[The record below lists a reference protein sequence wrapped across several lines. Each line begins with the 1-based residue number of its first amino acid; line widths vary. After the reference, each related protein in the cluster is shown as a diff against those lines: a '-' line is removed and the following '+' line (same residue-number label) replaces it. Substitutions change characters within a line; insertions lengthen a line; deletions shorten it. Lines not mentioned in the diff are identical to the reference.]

1 MTANYELVAL
11 DVDGTLLT
19 DEHALPEH
27 VKKAV
32 RECAEQGAEIVL
44 CTGRGPIGAFPVLE
58 ELGLNGTL
66 ITHNGAATVEFAD
79 RSILFQF
86 DIASELLEP
95 YLNYCREKRIHFDLN
110 TAFDMLVEGMTE
122 AATEMYARHKASP
135 TLMEGGGIPPEGLL
149 KLSIYGAK
157 EEIDAVQ
164 ADWERSGPLLPLQ
177 LIRSGDF
184 FIDIQHPGASKGGAL
199 RRLAEERGI
208 PSERII
214 AIGNYYNDISM
225 LEFAGLGIAM
235 GNSPDGVKERANVV
249 IGSNNEGSVADALR
263 THVIAAGIN
272 RETARA

>member
-1 MTANYELVAL
+1 MTLQYDLVAL

-19 DEHALPEH
+19 DGHTLPEQ
-27 VKKAV
+27 VKAAV
-32 RECAEQGAEIVL
+32 RDCALQGAEIVL

-86 DIASELLEP
+86 DIASDLLHP
-95 YLNYCREKRIHFDLN
+95 YLAYCRENGVHFDLN
-110 TAFDMLVEGMTE
+110 TAYEMMVEGITE
-122 AATEMYARHKASP
+122 SAAEMYEHHKAIP
-135 TLMEGGGIPPEGLL
+135 TMLERDQKLPEGLL
-149 KLSIYGAK
+149 KLSVFGTKA
-157 EEIDAVQ
+157 EIDAVQ
-164 ADWERSGPLLPLQ
+164 ADWERAQMNLQ
-177 LIRSGDF
+177 LIRSGDL

-235 GNSPDGVKERANVV
+235 GNSPVGVKERADLV
-249 IGSNNEGSVADALR
+249 IGTNNEGSVADALR
-263 THVIAAGIN
+263 EYVILAP
-272 RETARA
+272 